1 MFISILCDYKK
12 ICYNIEIHQNSIA
25 YKTPLIPLEKLVLAL
40 EDRRFYYHP
49 GFDLFSIFRAS
60 LRRVQ
65 KKRITGG
72 ASTIEQQFVRTITN
86 RREYKISRKIREIF
100 LAILISAKY
109 EKNLILRVYLNIA
122 YTGYRLEGVYQAS
135 ELLYNKKVQD
145 LTFTQAS
152 YIAALLKYPAPVTL
166 SIIWQR
172 NIAQRG
178 NYAKYILQTKKSLSI
193 RVLKKM

>member
-65 KKRITGG
+65 KKGLLE
-72 ASTIEQQFVRTITN
+72 EQ
-86 RREYKISRKIREIF
+86 
-100 LAILISAKY
+100 
-109 EKNLILRVYLNIA
+109 
-122 YTGYRLEGVYQAS
+122 
-135 ELLYNKKVQD
+135 
-145 LTFTQAS
+145 
-152 YIAALLKYPAPVTL
+152 AL
-166 SIIWQR
+166 
-172 NIAQRG
+172 
-178 NYAKYILQTKKSLSI
+178 
-193 RVLKKM
+193 